1 MTMCMFGTFTL
12 VNNKT
17 MSFIHKRQKTQFAAV
32 DTPLGYIEEGDE
44 GKSETFSECSF
55 GTAIDNLWEA
65 IDEAKEELALLTSE
79 MLILKNLLEKVE
91 VKCLGPLPPK
101 LERQTHHVES
111 SASHDAMST
120 DVTINCCM
128 GNSTC

>member
-1 MTMCMFGTFTL
+1 
-12 VNNKT
+12 
-17 MSFIHKRQKTQFAAV
+17 MSFVHKRQKTQFAAV

-101 LERQTHHVES
+101 LERQNHID
-111 SASHDAMST
+111 ALHDVMST

-128 GNSTC
+128 GNSSC